1 MNPRNVSSKHG
12 RSLLKHPI
20 CYISI
25 EPRCATATFAFL
37 TKQLKGCGMKSKLQ
51 ENLENELQ
59 VDKEETGI
67 SRQEKIM

>member
-1 MNPRNVSSKHG
+1 MMRNSHFC
-12 RSLLKHPI
+12 I
-20 CYISI
+20 
-25 EPRCATATFAFL
+25 L

-67 SRQEKIM
+67 SKKEKIM